1 MIIEEEGIDLKKK
14 YKIFLWLIVYFIL
27 AAIAFYVYFNYIKSR
42 QVESLPPVNEV
53 KVTNVIDKYGY
64 TLEDRD
70 TDLFKEK
77 FDNLK
82 ELLELESYDKEEYI
96 KLVSELFII
105 DFYTIDNKI
114 SRYDVGG
121 LEYVYNEAISSFKSV
136 AENSIYKKVENNLDD
151 TRTQSLPVVS
161 QIAVDTIE
169 KTNYIMPDESTR
181 EGYTVKLHWSYVTD
195 LGYDTSGVLILI
207 PDGNKY
213 GVVFYKQKN

>member
-1 MIIEEEGIDLKKK
+1 MKKR

>member
-1 MIIEEEGIDLKKK
+1 MKKK

>member
-1 MIIEEEGIDLKKK
+1 LIIEEEGIDLKKK